1 MSWDHNLPSSL
12 SPSPLRLP
20 DSSHLATPTYTPPI
34 SSFNVSPAP
43 NTRERKN
50 KVKKAPPPPS
60 GESGSSAS
68 SSSPLNLSAS
78 NHQKTNSNNSNHEA
92 SFLNSSNDSSPPQ
105 DPSYPSLP
113 VHTKEHHKGV
123 EIGFDKLISD
133 NRDTNFLCPVPAPRT
148 LKPALPNKPEGI
160 SR

>member
-12 SPSPLRLP
+12 SPSPPSLP

-34 SSFNVSPAP
+34 SSFHVSPAP

-60 GESGSSAS
+60 GESGSS
-68 SSSPLNLSAS
+68 SPLNLSAS
-78 NHQKTNSNNSNHEA
+78 NHQKTNSNNANHEA
-92 SFLNSSNDSSPPQ
+92 SYLNSSIDSSPPQ
-105 DPSYPSLP
+105 DSLYPSLP
-113 VHTKEHHKGV
+113 GHPKEHHKGA
-123 EIGFDKLISD
+123 EIGFEKLMSD
-133 NRDTNFLCPVPAPRT
+133 NKDTDFICPVPAPRT
-148 LKPALPNKPEGI
+148 LKPAIPNKPEGI

>member
-68 SSSPLNLSAS
+68 SPLNLSAS

-92 SFLNSSNDSSPPQ
+92 SFYINPSIDSSPPQ
-105 DPSYPSLP
+105 DPLYPSLP
-113 VHTKEHHKGV
+113 

-133 NRDTNFLCPVPAPRT
+133 NKDTVFLCPVPAPRT
-148 LKPALPNKPEGI
+148 LKPAIPNKPEGI